1 MHNHKGYKGYTTSFL
16 RLPSTQI
23 RKTEFLSKAVCRGE
37 MKAVR
42 GQAAEVGKLWFPGAS
57 LNLLPRG
64 VLNYEHHNFVS
75 STARSL
81 AIIPLTCQL
90 LTVGQLVRVGGRR
103 ERFPSI
109 SG

>member
-1 MHNHKGYKGYTTSFL
+1 
-16 RLPSTQI
+16 
-23 RKTEFLSKAVCRGE
+23 

-81 AIIPLTCQL
+81 AIIPLPYLSVIDCR
-90 LTVGQLVRVGGRR
+90 TVGEGWGKKG
-103 ERFPSI
+103 EI
-109 SG
+109 AKH